1 MGALDLLAS
10 AAEYL
15 PTIRKPERR
24 LSLTRR
30 LAWTGLIL
38 AIYLV
43 MSNIPLYGVPIQTAT
58 ATTVTLMNII
68 FASSLGT
75 LMQLGIGPI
84 VTAGLVLEVL
94 VGAKLID
101 LDLTDPEDQ
110 AKFTGAMKMLA
121 VIFAV
126 VEAVVVT
133 LSGMFWPVGVTVSPL
148 TKALVVIQLVAA
160 SYIVIL
166 MDEALQKGW
175 GVGSAISLFILAM
188 VAQTVVWDM
197 FGFVPR
203 LAMDFGVVPALVYD
217 KDPFIVFTRANGFP
231 DVTGLLA
238 TFAIIVLLVYLQ
250 AMMVEIPVTSPQLRG
265 IRTKVPLQFLYVTNI
280 PVLLLAI
287 LVSDLQLFEA
297 PIARFLGTSSI
308 WYKIY
313 SDVVFYLSPPTGLV
327 ETVLNPL
334 HSVIFAVSW
343 ILLSIAFG
351 YVWVEVAG
359 LNPSSQAESLV
370 KGGLEVPGMRRNP
383 KILEAMLSR
392 YIYPLTTLSS
402 VIVGIIAVVASF
414 FGAYGGGIGLLLAVG
429 IVYQYYS
436 LITYE
441 RTLEAYPLIRRLLG
455 ER

>member
-15 PTIRKPERR
+15 PTVRKPERR

-334 HSVIFAVSW
+334 HSAVFAVSW

>member
-1 MGALDLLAS
+1 MGLLDAMSKAS
-10 AAEYL
+10 EYL
-15 PTIRKPERR
+15 PTIRRPERR

-30 LAWTGLIL
+30 LAWTGIIL

-43 MSNIPLYGVPIQTAT
+43 MSNIPLYGVPVQAAAAT
-58 ATTVTLMNII
+58 SVTLMNII
-68 FASSLGT
+68 FASSVGT

-84 VTAGLVLEVL
+84 VTAGLILEVL

-101 LDLTDPEDQ
+101 IDLTDPEDQ
-110 AKFTGAMKMLA
+110 VKFTGAMKTLA

-126 VEAVVVT
+126 AEALVVT
-133 LSGMFWPVGVTVSPL
+133 LSGMFWPSGMAVSPL
-148 TKALVVIQLVAA
+148 TKALVVIQLVLA
-160 SYIVIL
+160 SYLVIL

-175 GVGSAISLFILAM
+175 GIGSAISLFILAM

-203 LAMDFGVVPALVYD
+203 VALDFGVVPALIYD
-217 KDPFIVFTRANGFP
+217 RNPFIVFTRANGFP

-238 TFAIIVLLVYLQ
+238 TFAIVVLLVYLQ

-287 LVSDLQLFEA
+287 LVADLQLFEA
-297 PIARFLGTSSI
+297 PIARFFGLNSLA
-308 WYKIY
+308 YRLY
-313 SDVVFYLSPPTGLV
+313 NDVVFYLSPPTGLV
-327 ETVLNPL
+327 ETALNPL
-334 HSVIFAVSW
+334 RSIIFAVSW
-343 ILLSIAFG
+343 LALSVAFG

-359 LNPSSQAESLV
+359 LNPASQAEALV
-370 KGGLEVPGMRRNP
+370 KGGLEIPGMRRNP
-383 KILEAMLSR
+383 RVLEGLLSK
-392 YIYPLTTLSS
+392 YIYPLTSLSS
-402 VIVGIIAVVASF
+402 LIVGAIAVAAAF
-414 FGAYGGGIGLLLAVG
+414 LGAYGGGIGLLLAVG

-441 RTLEAYPLIRRLLG
+441 RALEAYPLIKRLLG
-455 ER
+455 E

>member
-15 PTIRKPERR
+15 PTIKKPERR

-43 MSNIPLYGVPIQTAT
+43 MSNVPLYGVPIQTAT

-133 LSGMFWPVGVTVSPL
+133 LSGMFWPVGVSVSPL

-166 MDEALQKGW
+166 MDEALQRGW
-175 GVGSAISLFILAM
+175 GIGSAISLFILAM

-313 SDVVFYLSPPTGLV
+313 SDLVFYLSPPTGLV

-334 HSVIFAVSW
+334 HSAIFAVSW

>member
-15 PTIRKPERR
+15 PTVKKPERR

-359 LNPSSQAESLV
+359 LNPSSQAEALV

>member
-43 MSNIPLYGVPIQTAT
+43 MSNVPLYGVPIQTAT